1 LVRSYIGV
9 MALLGL
15 IVVLLRAI
23 KNGAGFESTMTTALL
38 SMALLGLVGMIVA
51 TVADQ
56 TVSES
61 VRSKIEAEL
70 GVAFDNENETTESAQ
85 T

>member
-1 LVRSYIGV
+1 MVRSYIGV